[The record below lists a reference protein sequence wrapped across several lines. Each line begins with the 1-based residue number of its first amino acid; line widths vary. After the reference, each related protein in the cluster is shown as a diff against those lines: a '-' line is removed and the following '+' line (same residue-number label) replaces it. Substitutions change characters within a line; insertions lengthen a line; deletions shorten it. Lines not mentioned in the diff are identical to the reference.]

1 MTSASFSVY
10 TSFKA
15 KDGMS
20 SVFQNMKN
28 RASVFG
34 YQLDR
39 LKTQSQN
46 VGNGLKN
53 SFSTVKL
60 GITTIAT
67 AIATNTVKQ
76 TLDSWVEK
84 ASDLQET
91 LGKTNETFKTNS
103 TMYQPVSPNFNKG
116 VLPVVSVSK
125 PDTVICLA
133 PDGKDAENPFAVSE
147 KIKKGGYD
155 QH

>member
-46 VGNGLKN
+46 VGNSLKN
-53 SFSTVKL
+53 SFSNVKL

-67 AIATNTVKQ
+67 
-76 TLDSWVEK
+76 
-84 ASDLQET
+84 
-91 LGKTNETFKTNS
+91 
-103 TMYQPVSPNFNKG
+103 
-116 VLPVVSVSK
+116 LP
-125 PDTVICLA
+125 
-133 PDGKDAENPFAVSE
+133 
-147 KIKKGGYD
+147 
-155 QH
+155 